1 MEEQNISFASFG
13 LVVLDEIRFPNQP
26 PMKNILGGSGAYA
39 TLGARLFLPPP
50 MSQTLVW
57 PLHIGN
63 DFPDSIKELLQ
74 SWNTTLLMKKT
85 PGELST
91 RGLLEYKDTTFGPK
105 DFKYTTPILNIDE
118 NSIAESH
125 ILAAKAF
132 HYLATPQDIQTRVS
146 RLLTLRQKAGISSR
160 PLIIWEPAPLS
171 CNPENLQAFLE
182 AARHVDILS
191 PNHLELGRFFSRT
204 GKDTPAKTGIEELAS
219 IILDRG
225 VGPDKKGI
233 ILIRAGEQGCL
244 IQSWDLPPT
253 WLPPFYDSESSS
265 GQQAVGVVDPTGAGN
280 AFLGG
285 FGVGYIQ
292 TKDAVTAAC
301 FGTVS
306 ASIALEQIGMPTKT
320 RSGDMELWNGT
331 SVEERLQE
339 YMSRDEVELSL
350 RRDEVPQR

>member
-1 MEEQNISFASFG
+1 
-13 LVVLDEIRFPNQP
+13 
-26 PMKNILGGSGAYA
+26 
-39 TLGARLFLPPP
+39 
-50 MSQTLVW
+50 MSQALAW

-63 DFPDSIKELLQ
+63 DFPTSIKDGLQ
-74 SWNTTLLMKKT
+74 SWETTLLIKESS
-85 PGELST
+85 GDLST

-105 DFKYTTPILNIDE
+105 DFKYTTPVLNIDE
-118 NSIAESH
+118 NSIAETH
-125 ILAAKAF
+125 ILASKAF

-146 RLLTLRQKAGISSR
+146 NLLSLRQKAGILSR

-171 CNPENLQAFLE
+171 CNPENLQVFLE
-182 AARHVDILS
+182 AAHHVDILS

-204 GKDTPAKTGIEELAS
+204 CKDTSTKTDIEDLAS
-219 IILDRG
+219 TIMGNG

-244 IQSWDLPPT
+244 IQSWDLPST

-285 FGVGYIQ
+285 FGIGYIK
-292 TKDAVTAAC
+292 TMDAVTAAC

-306 ASIALEQIGMPTKT
+306 ASMALEQIGMPTKT
-320 RSGDMELWNGT
+320 HSGDMELWNGT
-331 SVEERLQE
+331 SVQERLRD
-339 YMSRDEVELSL
+339 YMSKNAVERSLGRDQI
-350 RRDEVPQR
+350 PQS

>member
-1 MEEQNISFASFG
+1 MEEHNISFASFG
-13 LVVLDEIRFPNQP
+13 LVVLDEIRFPNQTP
-26 PMKNILGGSGAYA
+26 LKNILGGSGSYA

-50 MSQTLVW
+50 LSQTLAW

-63 DFPDSIKELLQ
+63 DFPDSIKDELQ
-74 SWNTTLLMKKT
+74 SWNTTLLMKES

-105 DFKYTTPILNIDE
+105 GFKYTTPVLNIDE

-125 ILAAKAF
+125 ILASKAF

-146 RLLTLRQKAGISSR
+146 SLLTLRQKAGISTR

-191 PNHLELGRFFSRT
+191 PNHLELGRFFSRI
-204 GKDTPAKTGIEELAS
+204 GKDTPAKADIEELAS
-219 IILDRG
+219 IILDSG
-225 VGPDKKGI
+225 VGPDRQGT

-244 IQSWDLPPT
+244 IQSWDLPPI
-253 WLPPFYDSESSS
+253 WLPPFYDSESGY

-285 FGVGYIQ
+285 FGVGFIQ
-292 TKDAVTAAC
+292 TKDTVTAAC

-320 RSGDMELWNGT
+320 HSGDMELWNGI
-331 SVEERLQE
+331 SVQERLRD
-339 YMSRDEVELSL
+339 YMSREAVRSSL
-350 RRDEVPQR
+350 RRD

>member
-1 MEEQNISFASFG
+1 MEEHDFSFSSFG
-13 LVVLDEIRFPNQP
+13 LVVLDEIRIPNQTP
-26 PMKNILGGSGAYA
+26 LKNILGGSGAYA

-50 MSQTLVW
+50 LSQTLAW

-63 DFPDSIKELLQ
+63 DFPDSIKDELQ
-74 SWNTTLLMKKT
+74 SWNATLLIKES
-85 PGELST
+85 PGKLST

-105 DFKYTTPILNIDE
+105 DFKYTTPVLNIDE

-125 ILAAKAF
+125 ILASKAF

-146 RLLTLRQKAGISSR
+146 SLLTLRQKAGISTR

-171 CNPENLQAFLE
+171 CNPENRQAFLE

-191 PNHLELGRFFSRT
+191 PNHLELGKFFSRT
-204 GKDTPAKTGIEELAS
+204 GRDTPAKTNIEELAS
-219 IILDRG
+219 IILNSG
-225 VGPDKKGI
+225 VGPAKRGI
-233 ILIRAGEQGCL
+233 IVIRAGGQGCL
-244 IQSWDLPPT
+244 LQSWDLPPT
-253 WLPPFYDSESSS
+253 WLPPLYDSESSS

-320 RSGDMELWNGT
+320 HSGDMELWNDT
-331 SVEERLQE
+331 SVQERLQK
-339 YMSRDEVELSL
+339 YMSRDAVELSL
-350 RRDEVPQR
+350 RRDQIPQR